1 MNSSLKR
8 TASLVRTQQ
17 HRRQFTLWRETYK
30 PGSPRSTTNHSV
42 DGAPSSYAP
51 KRLLLRG
58 FSTTESKT
66 VVNTSVLS
74 VAEFENGAMKT
85 NISNNDCVT
94 RRGPD
99 DHIVTVIVGDKEFK
113 TLKSTLQV
121 SPVLSDLLQRAEE
134 QQQLLQE
141 SSTSA
146 STSSTKLFLDRDPK
160 HFPVILQYLRNK
172 VEDVSYNREC
182 KSHQNHSSH
191 NWLKAK
197 KKSSQHTK
205 YIRLDTKD
213 ADPSYLEDLYLEAT
227 YYELDELKVQLDH
240 TTFVVRA
247 FQFISGGSSSINPFE
262 RTKQVVATLRTT
274 SLAVAGL
281 GTGAVAF
288 MSDAANSATTMAMS
302 FLGS

>member
-1 MNSSLKR
+1 M
-8 TASLVRTQQ
+8 TSLVRTQQ

-30 PGSPRSTTNHSV
+30 HGSPRHSV
-42 DGAPSSYAP
+42 GVARPPCAP

-58 FSTTESKT
+58 FSTTGSNT
-66 VVNTSVLS
+66 VVDTNALS

-85 NISNNDCVT
+85 NNDSCVT
-94 RRGPD
+94 RRGLD
-99 DHIVTVIVGDKEFK
+99 DYIVTVIVGDKEFQ

-121 SPVLSDLLQRAEE
+121 SPVISELLQRAEE
-134 QQQLLQE
+134 QQE
-141 SSTSA
+141 SSTST
-146 STSSTKLFLDRDPK
+146 STTRSSTKLFLDRDPK

-182 KSHQNHSSH
+182 KSHKHHSSH
-191 NWLKAK
+191 TWLKA

-213 ADPSYLEDLYLEAT
+213 VDPSYLEDLYLEAT

-247 FQFISGGSSSINPFE
+247 FQFLSGGSSSVNPFE

-281 GTGAVAF
+281 GTGAVAV
-288 MSDAANSATTMAMS
+288 MSDAANSATTMALS
-302 FLGS
+302 VLGS